1 MNTKLRKILD
11 ERRGGVAVAVIGAAG
26 TGKSSFLGAIG
37 EVFSKEEVLLLCPK
51 PREINSWR
59 YHEYGFD
66 DKAEVFQDSKWKP
79 ALDKF
84 EASAFNALERRV
96 LDLYDDTQHRVVIL
110 DPYTD
115 VVKLASH
122 DLLKVD
128 KAGTPRESSDS
139 RGFYGALKHRLG
151 NFTSDLV
158 NLTSPAL
165 AVPKLVLVAVH
176 AQSAKDD
183 EKAGG
188 AGVSFEG
195 DVMPMIEGGHRHD
208 FAGEFDIVCFSR
220 VKHSMQLV
228 GGKQEKK
235 VQYVV
240 QVGADSKRHAKIA
253 LSPRLKETE
262 VENSVTRV
270 LELALGED

>member
-11 ERRGGVAVAVIGAAG
+11 ERRGGVAVAVVGAPG

-59 YHEYGFD
+59 YNEYGFD
-66 DKAEVFQDSKWKP
+66 EKAEVFHDPKWKP

-84 EASAFNALERRV
+84 EASAFRALEKRV
-96 LDLYDDTQHRVVIL
+96 LDLYDDEQYRVIIV

-128 KAGTPRESSDS
+128 KAATPRDSSDS

-158 NLTSPAL
+158 NLTSPSL
-165 AVPKLVLVAVH
+165 VVPKLVLVAVH
-176 AQSAKDD
+176 AQSAKED
-183 EKAGG
+183 EKSGSGG
-188 AGVSFEG
+188 VKFEG
-195 DVMPMIEGGHRHD
+195 DVMPMIEGGHRQD

-220 VKHSMQLV
+220 IKHSMALV
-228 GGKQEKK
+228 NGKQEKQVK
-235 VQYVV
+235 YIV

-253 LSPRLKETE
+253 LAPRLKEAE
-262 VENSVTRV
+262 VDNSVTSV
-270 LELALGED
+270 LELALGDE